1 MTTLFIELG
10 LLVALAGGLS
20 IIASLLRQPLIIAY
34 IATGILVSPLLLGA
48 DHATME
54 ALSQI
59 GIALLLFIVGL
70 GLSPTVLK
78 KIGGVALVTGVIQIA
93 VIGALAF
100 LMGHWFGYGVLPS
113 LYLAAALAFSSTI
126 VVVHVLTERGHLEKL
141 YGTITVGI
149 LLVQDVVAV
158 VLLMGMSTFSL
169 SDAGDASILV
179 LLARGGA
186 LLFVLGI
193 AGAYILPHVVKSIAR
208 SRELLFI
215 FSLAWLFVVAGV
227 FYTWGFSVEVGALL
241 AGVALSVSVYR
252 FEISARLRSIRD
264 FFIIV
269 FFVLLGLSADL
280 DSIALVL
287 PAALLL
293 SLLVIIGKP
302 LVVMMVMGLLGYTRR
317 AYVPAGLALAQISE
331 FSFILIARG
340 FDNGAVPVEFMT
352 LITLVGLI
360 SIAASTYFMHYSE
373 PLIRVFG
380 PVVALF
386 ERAGAV
392 AVNEKETVKPEF
404 LLFGHNRIGY
414 ALMEYFHK
422 KRASLLVIDY
432 DPAIVERVSAQ
443 GMPVRYGDAGDEDLL
458 ASLPWERVRYVIST
472 IPEEEVSMLI
482 VRAAERYRKG
492 ATVIV
497 TSHDIDE
504 ALRLYERG
512 ASFVI
517 MPHFLGGDFLVRML
531 QDMAKRPMVLRVAR
545 RHALVELRERKHLGQ
560 AHPRYI
566 H

>member
-1 MTTLFIELG
+1 
-10 LLVALAGGLS
+10 
-20 IIASLLRQPLIIAY
+20 
-34 IATGILVSPLLLGA
+34 
-48 DHATME
+48 
-54 ALSQI
+54 
-59 GIALLLFIVGL
+59 
-70 GLSPTVLK
+70 K

-93 VIGALAF
+93 VIGGLAF
-100 LMGHWFGYGVLPS
+100 MMGQWFGYGVLSS

-169 SDAGDASILV
+169 SDASEEGMLMLV
-179 LLARGGA
+179 ARGGI

-193 AGAYILPHVVKSIAR
+193 AGAYILPHVVRSIAR

-269 FFVLLGLSADL
+269 FFVLLGLSADI
-280 DSIALVL
+280 DSITLVL

-293 SLLVIIGKP
+293 SLVVIIGKP
-302 LVVMMVMGLLGYTRR
+302 LVVMIVMGLLGYTRR

-340 FDNGAVPVEFMT
+340 FDTGALPAEFMT

-360 SIAASTYFMHYSE
+360 SITASTYFIHYSE
-373 PLIRVFG
+373 PLIRFLG

-386 ERAGAV
+386 ERASAV
-392 AVNEKETVKPEF
+392 ARSEKEGAKPEV

-414 ALMEYFHK
+414 AVMEYFRK
-422 KRASLLVIDY
+422 KHASLLVIDY

-443 GMPVRYGDAGDEDLL
+443 GVPVRYGDASDEDLL
-458 ASLPWERVRYVIST
+458 ASLPWEHVRYVIST

-482 VRAAERYRKG
+482 VRVVERYRKG

-517 MPHFLGGDFLVRML
+517 MPHFLGGDFLVQML
-531 QDMAKRPMVLRVAR
+531 QDMAKRPVALRAAR
-545 RHALVELRERKHLGQ
+545 RHALLELRARKQLGQ